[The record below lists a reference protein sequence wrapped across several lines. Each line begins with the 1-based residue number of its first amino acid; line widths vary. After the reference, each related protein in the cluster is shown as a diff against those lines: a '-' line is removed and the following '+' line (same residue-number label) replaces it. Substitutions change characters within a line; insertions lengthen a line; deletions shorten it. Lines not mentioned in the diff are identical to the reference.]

1 MDVSNNPETVSI
13 LYQFPVRAGLDGVVR
28 GQVGSVTAFRNA
40 ITGSRAYR
48 VTVGRELHGTHNRRA
63 LADGRKDA

>member
-1 MDVSNNPETVSI
+1 MDVSNNPKTVSI

-40 ITGSRAYR
+40 ITAAVLIGSQSGESNTKDA
-48 VTVGRELHGTHNRRA
+48 TCP
-63 LADGRKDA
+63 LADDRRV